1 MARNKNRYRHI
12 TITPQQGGALVG
24 SASDDIAGSSN
35 YTKKLNFR
43 RETDGELRREGW
55 ELFDPTGRQTA
66 LDNEYPI
73 RLLYQFPATTGE
85 GVLIAAAGGN
95 IYRLKAGSV
104 GYAFDEFEA
113 YAEGGYYEPNNET
126 FWWEKIYE
134 GLHHMDALDED
145 GTTKN
150 PFEGGANRWEAVT
163 VLNHVVISN
172 GVDLPIV
179 YKAEWDYA
187 RPLYNLRE
195 QGVVSCG
202 TIASYQD
209 RLFLGD
215 LSVIIDGYDRWFKEA
230 ADPYGDVY
238 EDPLVVT
245 GEVKVQRYQYRMFY
259 SMEQNPKMF
268 DTVESG
274 GLPAKLTVENDGTYR
289 ISSDYQFKIGSL
301 EDGAPLISDAQ
312 QFLDE
317 EAVVINSGEFG
328 IKTEDEKYA
337 INTIGLTSRLF
348 LFKDGD
354 DYVLRN
360 RYGNDPGFLS
370 IVLPEWSSQTSYPK
384 GTSVRF
390 GASFYKASTAIDAG
404 QSNPENNTDWVATEG
419 YLNAGEY
426 DIMIFS
432 YLNQIYN
439 QASTREFADDGTR
452 ILKMEQ
458 LADKLVVYR
467 DSGFFF
473 LSRSNVTQDP
483 FAVEPRY
490 TGGRVADY
498 RHTITNIDGKRHMFL
513 GSSGVY
519 AISRASA
526 EPEPVSVFELGIPFW
541 KSIPPEYA
549 EFVYASD
556 NPVTR
561 ELFLSVPI
569 GYMKNGNDEYINQT
583 GEVVTTPVIDWG
595 TIAFDYISKTISEI
609 DASFTASCYARKPRL
624 RRVGPEQS
632 WFLMGI
638 HASKEAPFYI
648 GSKYR
653 PDNNYDGQVVR
664 YGYGP
669 PEVGSTEPYR
679 IYDRLGYGYKSELR
693 SGLIDFGDSFSDKEV
708 RSYVLELSNKYGVTP
723 VDVIISTTSSVQGTE
738 EIQTMS
744 ESNGVEIKH
753 VTLNRMRDEN
763 MIPLYVRAPYIR
775 DSVKVKAEY
784 DITSAYVTPE
794 YYLESYVGDDYKLK
808 ANPIKIVGKTYEVS
822 GIDSRQATQA
832 TGQG

>member
-1 MARNKNRYRHI
+1 MARKKGYKHI

-35 YTKKLNFR
+35 YTRKLNFR
-43 RETDGELRREGW
+43 RDTDGELRREGW

-66 LDNEYPI
+66 LDNEFPI
-73 RLLYQFPATTGE
+73 RLLYQFPASTGE

-95 IYRLKAGSV
+95 LYRLQAGAV
-104 GYAFDEFEA
+104 GYAYDQFEP
-113 YAEGGYYEPNNET
+113 YAEGDYYKGDQET
-126 FWWEKIYE
+126 FWWKKIYE
-134 GLHHMDALDED
+134 GLSHMDALDED

-150 PFEGGANRWEAVT
+150 PFEGGAYRWEAVT

-172 GVDLPIV
+172 GVDLPLI

-187 RPLYNLRE
+187 QPLYSLRE
-195 QGVVSCG
+195 QGVVCCG
-202 TIASYQD
+202 TIASFQD

-215 LSVIIDGYDRWFKEA
+215 LSVIIDGYDNWFKSA
-230 ADPYGDVY
+230 DDPYGNVY
-238 EDPLVVT
+238 DDPLVRT
-245 GEVKVQRYQYRMFY
+245 GAVKIQRYQYRMFY

-274 GLPAKLTVENDGTYR
+274 GMPAKLTVQSDGSYK
-289 ISSDYQFKIGSL
+289 ISTDYKFKVGNMG
-301 EDGAPLISDAQ
+301 EGAPLITESSS
-312 QFLDE
+312 FLDE

-348 LFKDGD
+348 LYKDGD
-354 DYVLRN
+354 NYILRN
-360 RYGNDPGFLS
+360 ENGDNPGFLS
-370 IVLPEWSSQTSYPK
+370 IILPEWSSQNSYPT

-390 GASFYKASTAIDAG
+390 GASFYKATGAVDAG
-404 QSNPENNTDWVATEG
+404 QSNPEGNDIWEATEG
-419 YLNAGEY
+419 YLNEGEY
-426 DIMIFS
+426 EIMVFS
-432 YLNQIYN
+432 YLNNIYN

-473 LSRSNVTQDP
+473 LSRSNVTSEP

-498 RHTITNIDGKRHMFL
+498 RHTVTNIDGKRHIFL

-519 AISRASA
+519 SISRASA
-526 EPEPVSVFELGIPFW
+526 EPEPVAIFELGVPFW

-561 ELFLSVPI
+561 ELFLSVPV
-569 GYMKNGNDEYINQT
+569 GYMKNGNDEFINQT
-583 GEVVTTPVIDWG
+583 GEIVSTPVIDWG
-595 TIAFDYISKTISEI
+595 TIAFDYITKTLSEI
-609 DASFTASCYARKPRL
+609 DASFTASCFARKPRL

-632 WFLMGI
+632 WFLMGL
-638 HASKEAPFYI
+638 HASEKAPFYI
-648 GSKYR
+648 GTKYR
-653 PDNNYDGQVVR
+653 PDNQYDGLVVR

-669 PEVGSTEPYR
+669 PEVGTTEPYR
-679 IYDRLGYGYKSELR
+679 LYDRLGYGYKSELQ

-723 VDVIISTTSSVQGTE
+723 VDVIISTTSAVQGTE
-738 EIQTMS
+738 EVQTMS
-744 ESNGVEIKH
+744 IENGTEIKH

-775 DSVKVKAEY
+775 DSIRVRAEY
-784 DITSAYVTPE
+784 DVISSYVAPE
-794 YYLESYVGDDYKLK
+794 YYLKGYIGDNYSVKS
-808 ANPIKIVGKTYEVS
+808 NPMKIVGKTYEVS
-822 GIDSRQATQA
+822 GVDSRQATQA

>member
-1 MARNKNRYRHI
+1 MARRKGYKHI

-24 SASDDIAGSSN
+24 SASDNVAGSSN
-35 YTKKLNFR
+35 YTRKLNFR
-43 RETDGELRREGW
+43 RDTDGELRREGW

-66 LDNEYPI
+66 LDSEYPI

-95 IYRLKAGSV
+95 IYRLNAGSV
-104 GYAFDEFEA
+104 GYAFDDYES
-113 YAEGGYYEPNNET
+113 YAEPGYYTGNQET

-134 GLHHMDALDED
+134 GLSHMDALDAD
-145 GTTKN
+145 GTSKN
-150 PFEGGANRWEAVT
+150 PFEGGAYRWEAVT

-187 RPLYNLRE
+187 QPLYNLRE

-202 TIASYQD
+202 TISSFQD

-215 LSVIIDGYDRWFKEA
+215 LTVIIDGYDQWFKG
-230 ADPYGDVY
+230 ADNPYGDVFN
-238 EDPLVVT
+238 DPLVQGGT
-245 GEVKVQRYQYRMFY
+245 VKVQRYQYRMFY

-274 GLPAKLTVENDGTYR
+274 GMPAKLSVQADGSYKIT
-289 ISSDYQFKIGSL
+289 SDFKFKIGNL
-301 EDGAPLISDAQ
+301 ENGAPLVHDPQ

-337 INTIGLTSRLF
+337 INSIGLTSRLF

-354 DYVLRN
+354 NYFLRN
-360 RYGNDPGFLS
+360 RYGNDPGLLS
-370 IVLPEWSSQTSYPK
+370 IVLPEWSSQTSYPT

-390 GASFYKASTAIDAG
+390 GASFYKATGAIDAG
-404 QSNPENNTDWVATEG
+404 QSNPESNDSWVATEG
-419 YLNAGEY
+419 YLNEGEY
-426 DIMIFS
+426 DIMVFS
-432 YLNQIYN
+432 YLNNIYN

-473 LSRSNVTQDP
+473 LSRSNVTDEP
-483 FAVEPRY
+483 FAIEPRY

-498 RHTITNIDGKRHMFL
+498 RHTITNIDGKRHFFL

-519 AISRASA
+519 SISRASA
-526 EPEPVSVFELGIPFW
+526 EPEPVSIFELGMPFW

-561 ELFLSVPI
+561 ELFLSVPT
-569 GYMKNGNDEYINQT
+569 GYMKNGNGEYINQT
-583 GEVVTTPVIDWG
+583 GDVVTEPVIDWG
-595 TIAFDYISKTISEI
+595 TIAFDYITKTLSEI

-632 WFLMGI
+632 WFLMGL
-638 HASKEAPFYI
+638 HASKESPFYI
-648 GSKYR
+648 GTKYR
-653 PDNNYDGQVVR
+653 PDNQYNGLVVR

-669 PEVGSTEPYR
+669 PEVGSAEPYR
-679 IYDRLGYGYKSELR
+679 LYERLGHGYRSELT

-708 RSYVLELSNKYGVTP
+708 RSYVLELSNKFGVTP
-723 VDVIISTTSSVQGTE
+723 VDVIISTTSAVQGTE
-738 EIQTMS
+738 EVQTMS
-744 ESNGVEIKH
+744 VENGTDIKH
-753 VTLNRMRDEN
+753 VTLNRVRDEN

-775 DSVKVKAEY
+775 DSIKVKAEY
-784 DITSAYVTPE
+784 DVSSSYVTPE
-794 YYLESYVGDDYKLK
+794 YYLDGYIGDTYTMK
-808 ANPIKIVGKTYEVS
+808 ANPIKIVGKTYEVF
-822 GIDSRQATQA
+822 GVDTRQATQA
-832 TGQG
+832 MGQG

>member
-1 MARNKNRYRHI
+1 MARRKGYKHI

-35 YTKKLNFR
+35 YTRKLNFR

-66 LDNEYPI
+66 LDNEFPI

-95 IYRLKAGSV
+95 LYRLQAGSV
-104 GYAFDEFEA
+104 GYAFDEFED
-113 YAEGGYYEPNNET
+113 YAEPGYYIGDQET
-126 FWWEKIYE
+126 FWWKKIYS
-134 GLHHMDALDED
+134 GLSHMDALDAD

-150 PFEGGANRWEAVT
+150 PFEGGAYRWEAVT

-172 GVDLPIV
+172 GVDLPII
-179 YKAEWDYA
+179 YKAEWEYA
-187 RPLYNLRE
+187 QPLYNLRE
-195 QGVVSCG
+195 QGVICCG
-202 TIASYQD
+202 TISSYQD

-215 LSVIIDGYDRWFKEA
+215 LTVIIDGYDQWFKEA

-238 EDPLVVT
+238 TDPLVRT
-245 GEVKVQRYQYRMFY
+245 GAVKVQRYQYRMFY

-268 DTVESG
+268 DTIESG
-274 GLPAKLTVENDGTYR
+274 GMPATLTVGADGSYKV
-289 ISSDYQFKIGSL
+289 SSEHKFKIGTI
-301 EDGAPLISDAQ
+301 EEGAPLITNSQ
-312 QFLDE
+312 SFLEE
-317 EAVVINSGEFG
+317 EAVVVNSANFG
-328 IKTEDEKYA
+328 IKTEDERYA

-348 LFKDGD
+348 LFKSGD
-354 DYVLRN
+354 DYYIRN
-360 RYGNDPGFLS
+360 REGDDPGFLS
-370 IVLPEWSSQTSYPK
+370 IVLPEWDSQSSYPT

-390 GASFYKASTAIDAG
+390 GASFYKANTAIDAG
-404 QSNPENNTDWVATEG
+404 QENPDSNDNWTVTEG
-419 YLNAGEY
+419 YLNEGTY
-426 DIMIFS
+426 DIMLFS
-432 YLNQIYN
+432 YLNEIYN

-452 ILKMEQ
+452 ILKMEP

-473 LSRSNVTQDP
+473 LSRSNLTTEP

-498 RHTITNIDGKRHMFL
+498 RHTITNIDGKRHFFL

-519 AISRASA
+519 SISRASA
-526 EPEPVSVFELGIPFW
+526 EPEPVAIFELGIPFW

-569 GYMKNGNDEYINQT
+569 GYMTNHNGEYIDQT
-583 GEVVTTPVIDWG
+583 GEIVTTPVIDWG
-595 TIAFDYISKTISEI
+595 IIAYDYITKTLSEI
-609 DASFTASCYARKPRL
+609 DASFTAGCFARKPRL
-624 RRVGPEQS
+624 QRVGPEQS
-632 WFLMGI
+632 WYLMGL
-638 HASKEAPFYI
+638 HSSEQAPFYV
-648 GSKYR
+648 GTKYR
-653 PDNNYDGQVVR
+653 PDNQYDGLVVR

-669 PEVGSTEPYR
+669 PEVGSSVPYR
-679 IYDRLGYGYKSELR
+679 IYDRLGYGYNSELQ

-738 EIQTMS
+738 EIQTMT
-744 ESNGVEIKH
+744 EEDGIEKKH
-753 VTLNRMRDEN
+753 VTLNSVRDEN
-763 MIPLYVRAPYIR
+763 MIPLYVRAPYVR
-775 DSVKVKAEY
+775 DEIKVKAEY
-784 DITSAYVTPE
+784 DVTSAYVTPE
-794 YYLESYVGDDYKLK
+794 YYMPNYIMDNYTIKS
-808 ANPIKIVGKTYEVS
+808 NPIKVVGKTYEVF
-822 GIDSRQATQA
+822 GVDTRQATQA